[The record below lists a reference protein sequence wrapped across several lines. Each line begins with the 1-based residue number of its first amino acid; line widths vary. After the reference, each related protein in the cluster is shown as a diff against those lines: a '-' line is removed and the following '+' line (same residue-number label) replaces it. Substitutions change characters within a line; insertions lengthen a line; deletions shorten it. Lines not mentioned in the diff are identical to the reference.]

1 MPAKKSTV
9 DEVKEEVAKDLSQ
22 EQLHKN
28 MRFYGQVQNTP
39 QEARKEIGAGRLKGY
54 TDINPMWRIKRLTE
68 LFGPCGFG
76 WWTQNE
82 KFTFEECK
90 TGETAVFCELE
101 LVVVDPETDIAS
113 HPIKGFG
120 GNKFVANEKNGPY
133 CNDEAMKMA
142 YTDALSIACKSLG
155 FSHDIYYSKDRTK
168 YSMPEDEVN
177 ESKAAPAA
185 SAPAGDSHTAE
196 EYQAITKRI
205 QNGITLVTKTM
216 DKEAKDKFMQ
226 DVVVKHIGAVNYMTC
241 KDMNKLN
248 ALLNEL
254 LAMASKKAA

>member
-1 MPAKKSTV
+1 MPAKKT
-9 DEVKEEVAKDLSQ
+9 EETKEEELI
-22 EQLHKN
+22 HKN

-82 KFTFEECK
+82 KFTFQECS
-90 TGETAVFCELE
+90 TGEVAVFCELE
-101 LVVVDPETDIAS
+101 LIVVDSATDLRS
-113 HPIKGFG
+113 NPIKGFG
-120 GNKFVANEKNGPY
+120 GNKFVAQEKNGKY

-168 YSMPEDEVN
+168 YSMPEDEQN
-177 ESKAAPAA
+177 EPSP
-185 SAPAGDSHTAE
+185 E
-196 EYQAITKRI
+196 NFQEITKRI
-205 QNGITLVTKTM
+205 QTGISFVTKNM
-216 DKEAKDKFMQ
+216 SKEEKDKFMEE
-226 DVVVKHIGAVNYMTC
+226 VVVKHIGAQNYMLC
-241 KDMNKLN
+241 KDMTKLN
-248 ALLNEL
+248 NLLNDL
-254 LAMASKKAA
+254 LARASKAA